1 MTEREQDR
9 STEQADGAQ
18 VPFPAAYDQLP
29 PGMAM
34 DDLRTAVLRSGYPF
48 QATVA
53 NVLRDSFDQSENY
66 VTIQEEWAFLDS
78 ETNQVR
84 SIDVFAEMR
93 LGKHPGPRLLRARPY
108 LNMLVECKQSE
119 MPYIFFLR
127 GESPGLHYDFPE
139 IAGLRSPDIVTF
151 SEKDGQVK
159 GPGILMSIYDV
170 LAFWTQPF
178 FEFPFPF
185 AISVSKAARN
195 RRIELTGE
203 EAYRSLTLPLMK
215 AADHIKRISEPNP
228 ESDSFSCRML
238 ICLAVLRAPMFGVVR
253 DRNDAAIAPIPWV
266 RVCRLEPQQPGSFR
280 STSSIVRYYDAVH
293 ETHLPEYL
301 TRLKGDLDVI
311 ASRIEKAADVI
322 ADGRGIS
329 GDGEETYKS
338 LRSVRSEDNLPDSN
352 QKYHY
357 RVTKQRPRFKIDFS
371 PEKEVLEEPSGQGEP
386 DTDTPT

>member
-1 MTEREQDR
+1 MSEREQDR
-9 STEQADGAQ
+9 SAEQADDAK
-18 VPFPAAYDQLP
+18 VPFSAAYDQLP
-29 PGMAM
+29 PGIAM
-34 DDLRTAVLRSGYPF
+34 DDLRTAILRSGYPF

-78 ETNQVR
+78 ETSQVR

-93 LGKHPGPRLLRARPY
+93 LGKHRSGRLLRVRPY
-108 LNMLVECKQSE
+108 LNILVECKQSE

-139 IAGLRSPDIVTF
+139 IAGLRSSDIVTF

-178 FEFPFPF
+178 FDFPFPF
-185 AISVSKAARN
+185 AISISKAARG

-215 AADHIKRISEPNP
+215 AADHIKKISEPSP
-228 ESDSFSCRML
+228 ESDSFTCRIL
-238 ICLAVLRAPMFGVVR
+238 VCLAVLRAPMFGVVR
-253 DRNDAAIAPIPWV
+253 DRSDAAIAPIPWV
-266 RVCRLEPQQPGSFR
+266 RVCRLEPQQPGQFR
-280 STSSIVRYYDAVH
+280 GTSSIVRYYDAVH

-301 TRLKGDLDVI
+301 TRLKGDVDVI

-329 GDGEETYKS
+329 GNEEETYRS
-338 LRSVRSEDNLPDSN
+338 LRSVRSEDNLPDSS
-352 QKYHY
+352 QKYQY
-357 RVTKQRPRFKIDFS
+357 RIAKQRPRFKIDINL
-371 PEKEVLEEPSGQGEP
+371 EKEVPEEPGGQGESE
-386 DTDTPT
+386 TDAPT

>member
-84 SIDVFAEMR
+84 SIDVFAEMSWESIQA
-93 LGKHPGPRLLRARPY
+93 PDFCERARISICL
-108 LNMLVECKQSE
+108 LNASKA

-139 IAGLRSPDIVTF
+139 ITKLRSPDIVTF

-195 RRIELTGE
+195 REVELTGE

-215 AADHIKRISEPNP
+215 AADRVQREFRNRTPKAIHFLVAC
-228 ESDSFSCRML
+228 SFALLSCAL
-238 ICLAVLRAPMFGVVR
+238 LCSA
-253 DRNDAAIAPIPWV
+253 W
-266 RVCRLEPQQPGSFR
+266 S
-280 STSSIVRYYDAVH
+280 
-293 ETHLPEYL
+293 
-301 TRLKGDLDVI
+301 
-311 ASRIEKAADVI
+311 
-322 ADGRGIS
+322 GI
-329 GDGEETYKS
+329 GTM
-338 LRSVRSEDNLPDSN
+338 LRSHR
-352 QKYHY
+352 YHGS
-357 RVTKQRPRFKIDFS
+357 VFAD
-371 PEKEVLEEPSGQGEP
+371 
-386 DTDTPT
+386 